1 MRISP
6 FHLKRVLCIIESTLS
21 LPLLLH
27 LALFIFLFQ
36 VFLLARSSFFRLDM
50 SNFGYSMGW
59 SNNGRSSGSRK
70 GKRGCGSGGADK
82 PKQPQRGLG
91 VAQLEKIRLQS
102 EMAEYFHPLGQPP
115 ILIQRTGSLNLE
127 DARAPTSSL
136 SSSPSS
142 SLHATA
148 VSSPFPIHPNFVM
161 TYGERGDARYSDF
174 QTPIIRSPSSSA
186 IYGTPHYA
194 HPSVTLPLFAPE
206 ESARLK
212 GHHDRSRSADST
224 IMNSDDP
231 QDVDL
236 ELKL

>member
-1 MRISP
+1 MSG
-6 FHLKRVLCIIESTLS
+6 
-21 LPLLLH
+21 
-27 LALFIFLFQ
+27 
-36 VFLLARSSFFRLDM
+36 
-50 SNFGYSMGW
+50 SNFGDNMGW
-59 SNNGRSSGSRK
+59 SSSGRSSGSRK
-70 GKRGCGSGGADK
+70 GKRGGGGSGGADK

-115 ILIQRTGSLNLE
+115 SLIHRTGSLSLE
-127 DARAPTSSL
+127 DARASTSSL

-142 SLHATA
+142 GLHATT
-148 VSSPFPIHPNFVM
+148 VSSPFPIHPNFAM
-161 TYGERGDARYSDF
+161 AYRERGDVRYSEF

-186 IYGTPHYA
+186 IYGAPHYS
-194 HPSVTLPLFAPE
+194 HPGITLPLFEPE
-206 ESARLK
+206 FCQESARLK

-224 IMNSDDP
+224 SMNSDDP